1 MQCFLLTLLKY
12 CSLERDSKLV
22 WQNILNQQSF
32 VNYGFCNLSKLS
44 ILYGFWI
51 IWFALFLQ
59 PYQHLWFD
67 IEILPRAV
75 SKSSLNVVVKL
86 KLWLYAGIFDKI
98 IPQLRSVEL
107 VIFGI
112 SNLFFKILRL
122 HQIRGGWGGGWV
134 GGLGGEKVEGWWC
147 CTTAPVFWNV
157 ISGIWFWK

>member
-1 MQCFLLTLLKY
+1 MQCFLPSLLNS

-32 VNYGFCNLSKLS
+32 VKYGFCNLYKLS

-51 IWFALFLQ
+51 IWFVLFLQ

-75 SKSSLNVVVKL
+75 SNSSLNGVVKL
-86 KLWLYAGIFDKI
+86 KLWLYACIFDKI
-98 IPQLRSVEL
+98 ISQLRSVEL
-107 VIFGI
+107 MIFGI
-112 SNLFFKILRL
+112 S
-122 HQIRGGWGGGWV
+122 
-134 GGLGGEKVEGWWC
+134 KVEGWWC
-147 CTTAPVFWNV
+147 CTIAPVFWNV